1 MTWICYCRFF
11 EEIKKK
17 NVNSVSKVIHVKV
30 NVFKISIKRP
40 LVTSFLVFFYK
51 EGTLSQVDRAR
62 GRKQVG
68 GWQTNALSAVYTRY
82 KG

>member
-1 MTWICYCRFF
+1 M
-11 EEIKKK
+11 
-17 NVNSVSKVIHVKV
+17 NSVSKVIHVKV

-68 GWQTNALSAVYTRY
+68 GGGGRLMP
-82 KG
+82 

>member
-11 EEIKKK
+11 EEIKK

-30 NVFKISIKRP
+30 NVFKISIITI
-40 LVTSFLVFFYK
+40 VTSFLVFFYK

-68 GWQTNALSAVYTRY
+68 GVAD
-82 KG
+82 

>member
-1 MTWICYCRFF
+1 M
-11 EEIKKK
+11 
-17 NVNSVSKVIHVKV
+17 NSVSKVIHVKV

-68 GWQTNALSAVYTRY
+68 GGWQTNALSAVYTCY

>member
-1 MTWICYCRFF
+1 M
-11 EEIKKK
+11 
-17 NVNSVSKVIHVKV
+17 NSVSKVIHVKV

-68 GWQTNALSAVYTRY
+68 GGWQTNALSAVYTRY

>member
-1 MTWICYCRFF
+1 M
-11 EEIKKK
+11 
-17 NVNSVSKVIHVKV
+17 NSVSKVIHVKV

-68 GWQTNALSAVYTRY
+68 GGGGWQTNALSAVYTRY

>member
-1 MTWICYCRFF
+1 M
-11 EEIKKK
+11 
-17 NVNSVSKVIHVKV
+17 NSVSKVIHVKV

-62 GRKQVG
+62 GRKKVGG

>member
-1 MTWICYCRFF
+1 M
-11 EEIKKK
+11 
-17 NVNSVSKVIHVKV
+17 NSVSKVIHVKV

-68 GWQTNALSAVYTRY
+68 GWQTNALALFTHAIKDRPAIR
-82 KG
+82 KEF

>member
-1 MTWICYCRFF
+1 M
-11 EEIKKK
+11 
-17 NVNSVSKVIHVKV
+17 NSVSKVIHVKV